1 MPNMIRLRNV
11 VREEVFERRSDEP
24 ILRVPY
30 DLFQPDG
37 AARMNGELAQWRE
50 GGIVRTG
57 RVAPGKLGDT
67 APGERVLLRD
77 APDALRESPN
87 PVLEDDWWLC
97 EVEVVNGKMAP

>member
-37 AARMNGELAQWRE
+37 AARMNGELAQWLE
-50 GGIVRTG
+50 GGVVRTG

-67 APGERVLLRD
+67 APGERVLLRVD
-77 APDALRESPN
+77 PGALLDSPTGV
-87 PVLEDDWWLC
+87 PEDDWWLC
-97 EVEVVNGKMAP
+97 EVEAVNGRMSP